1 MGSQAMKLLVL
12 LSGERVPGSRPC
24 GREWTPQAGQHYP
37 RVSKRGP
44 RQGNETVFSVLGAS
58 PCLWSVQ
65 VCMLAPVTCAVSLV
79 TPTLGGFSH
88 TVSWPG
94 LWGGLGWA
102 VFIWAG
108 T

>member
-24 GREWTPQAGQHYP
+24 GREWTPQAGQRYP

>member
-1 MGSQAMKLLVL
+1 MCLAQGPVGGNGPSQA
-12 LSGERVPGSRPC
+12 GER
-24 GREWTPQAGQHYP
+24 YP

-44 RQGNETVFSVLGAS
+44 RQGNETVLSVLGAS
-58 PCLWSVQ
+58 PCLWSAE
-65 VCMLAPVTCAVSLV
+65 VCVLAPVTRAVSLV
-79 TPTLGGFSH
+79 TPTLGFSH

-102 VFIWAG
+102 VFTWAG